1 MRKIISQLHTSKD
14 GIVCKDKTGKYHVVF
29 KKQGDLDG
37 ACATYCVIMNL
48 LILRLI
54 KDVDT
59 RVYSKSGDMATR
71 KLIKTFMQEYGM
83 HINGQS
89 YYKIKRML
97 KESFNEVECV
107 HYNSNGNRSLNYIE
121 RTIVED
127 QPIIISVS
135 QTKWAHAL
143 LAVGFEKEKD
153 VISKIFCLDPSGE
166 SCCNKR
172 WNIEIEVKNS
182 GLDYRQPTIIYN
194 NRYVSLDD
202 VLIITEK

>member
-89 YYKIKRML
+89 YYKI
-97 KESFNEVECV
+97 
-107 HYNSNGNRSLNYIE
+107 
-121 RTIVED
+121 T
-127 QPIIISVS
+127 
-135 QTKWAHAL
+135 
-143 LAVGFEKEKD
+143 
-153 VISKIFCLDPSGE
+153 
-166 SCCNKR
+166 
-172 WNIEIEVKNS
+172 
-182 GLDYRQPTIIYN
+182 
-194 NRYVSLDD
+194 
-202 VLIITEK
+202 